1 MSLGIEREPL
11 QQVEHSRLCSISGDD
26 TELRS
31 KDAVLAVPAL
41 LQVGDLKNATQYIR
55 PPTTYATTD
64 KLHPNPHA
72 PPHFFPTSGCS
83 PMLLLPGLGPPSAV
97 ARSTDPYFTNSVPP
111 TVDPCQSLSLTWE
124 GGSRPYYIELKIR
137 EYHSPAIHLAVHVL
151 NNTQLVNQLVKGLK
165 WANTRGVLT
174 QLGQVK
180 TIANNI
186 AGNAFESVIERH
198 FAGQTL
204 YSGEKRDVPVSWQ
217 VGNHWFAYLAVDE
230 FEPIAAPGF
239 LFVALS
245 LSLPPASHPRQC
257 FRPLTSIMI
266 TYAAEAQTKSLAHL
280 NG

>member
-1 MSLGIEREPL
+1 
-11 QQVEHSRLCSISGDD
+11 
-26 TELRS
+26 
-31 KDAVLAVPAL
+31 
-41 LQVGDLKNATQYIR
+41 
-55 PPTTYATTD
+55 
-64 KLHPNPHA
+64 
-72 PPHFFPTSGCS
+72 
-83 PMLLLPGLGPPSAV
+83 MLLLPGLGPPSAV

-124 GGSRPYYIELKIR
+124 GGSRPYYIELKIPR
-137 EYHSPAIHLAVHVL
+137 EPAREG
-151 NNTQLVNQLVKGLK
+151 TEMGKY
-165 WANTRGVLT
+165 
-174 QLGQVK
+174 VK